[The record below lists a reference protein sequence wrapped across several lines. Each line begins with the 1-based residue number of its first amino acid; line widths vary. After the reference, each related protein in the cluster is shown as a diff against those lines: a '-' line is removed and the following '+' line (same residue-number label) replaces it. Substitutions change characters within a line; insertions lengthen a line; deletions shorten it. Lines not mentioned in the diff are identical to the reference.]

1 MRTACL
7 IRVITPGMLTTVQ
20 DLGRS
25 GHGAI
30 GVARG
35 GAADTLSLRVGNRL
49 VGNPDGAAAIE
60 MTLTGGVFEFTNETV
75 AVVTGG
81 TVHATVEDRQGARPI
96 ARLSPTTIPGGARL
110 RMGPVQSGARAYV
123 CVAGGIDAP
132 PILGSRSTHPGG
144 GFGGLSGRPL
154 RAGDEMR
161 IGASDRPAADA
172 VVAARARAL
181 CDELLGRR
189 ALRAVDGMHAST
201 FRTADI
207 ERFWG
212 AEFVVSLQSD
222 RSGVRLEGRIGTS
235 THGGRMPS
243 EGMMHGAVQIP
254 ESGMPIVLMAD
265 HPTTGGYPV
274 IACVAA
280 VDFPVLGQLRP
291 RDAIRFERVTVGEAR
306 ALYAKQERRLDAE
319 VPPR

>member
-1 MRTACL
+1 MSTPGV
-7 IRVITPGMLTTVQ
+7 IRIIEPGMLTTVQ

-35 GAADTLSLRVGNRL
+35 GAADALCLRLGNRL
-49 VGNPDGAAAIE
+49 VGNADAAAALE
-60 MTLTGGVFEFTNETV
+60 MTLTGGVFEFTHETV

-81 TVHATVEDRQGARPI
+81 MVHATVEDRQAARPI
-96 ARLSPTTIPGGARL
+96 VRLSPTAIPGGARL
-110 RMGPVQSGARAYV
+110 RIGPVQTGARAYL
-123 CVAGGIDAP
+123 CVAGGIDVP
-132 PILGSRSTHPGG
+132 PILGSRSTHLGG

-154 RAGDEMR
+154 RAGDEIR
-161 IGASDRPAADA
+161 VGSSDRAVADA
-172 VVAARARAL
+172 VIAARARAL
-181 CDELLGRR
+181 CDELLSRR

-201 FRTADI
+201 FRTADV

-222 RSGVRLEGRIGTS
+222 RTGVRLDGQIGTS
-235 THGGRMPS
+235 THEGRMPS

-274 IACVAA
+274 IACVSA
-280 VDFPVLGQLRP
+280 VDLCVLGQLRP
-291 RDAIRFERVTVGEAR
+291 RDAIRFKRVTVAEAR
-306 ALYAKQERRLDAE
+306 AHYAEQERRLDAE